1 MCGDLKDVF
10 RPTPLGR
17 DEKIFAVIGDMEQEA
32 ALIRDAMDLVR
43 KLGTMVLPSIVATLL
58 VLT

>member
-1 MCGDLKDVF
+1 M
-10 RPTPLGR
+10 
-17 DEKIFAVIGDMEQEA
+17 FASIGDMEQEE

>member
-1 MCGDLKDVF
+1 MCGDLKGVF

-17 DEKIFAVIGDMEQEA
+17 DENMFAVIGGMEQEVV
-32 ALIRDAMDLVR
+32 LIRDAVDVVR
-43 KLGTMVLPSIVATLL
+43 RLGTMVLPPIAAILP